1 VTNSKVV
8 AAIATKLIYIVSL
21 LRFLGRKEYN
31 DVPMREHFEEAN
43 DILAAVWSMAFL
55 DGASI
60 NEDDAATLLRVTRE
74 HLISRDRHR
83 HRTRSALEAV
93 TSLNDLQHIVAR
105 NGTAQATV
113 GPRSPEW
120 LEENGEAAMLYVV
133 CGWECI

>member
-1 VTNSKVV
+1 VTNPKVV

-60 NEDDAATLLRVTRE
+60 NEDDDATLLRVIRE
-74 HLISRDRHR
+74 HLVSRDR
-83 HRTRSALEAV
+83 HRTRSALGAV
-93 TSLNDLQHIVAR
+93 DLQHIVAR

-113 GPRSPEW
+113 GSRSPEW
-120 LEENGEAAMLYVV
+120 LEENGEAAMLDVACV
-133 CGWECI
+133 WDSI

>member
-1 VTNSKVV
+1 M
-8 AAIATKLIYIVSL
+8 AAAVATKLTEALLL

-31 DVPMREHFEEAN
+31 DVPMRQHFEEAN
-43 DILAAVWSMAFL
+43 DVLAAVWSMAFL

-60 NEDDAATLLRVTRE
+60 NEADTATLLRVIRE
-74 HLISRDRHR
+74 HLVSRDRHR
-83 HRTRSALEAV
+83 TQSALGAV
-93 TSLNDLQHIVAR
+93 TSFGDLKHIVAR

-133 CGWECI
+133 GGWDCI